1 MRLNGI
7 MMLEAIPRHLELSLE
22 IFFCKRS
29 RWRNRKKSHNR
40 SVIEGGVT
48 EEAKDS

>member
-7 MMLEAIPRHLELSLE
+7 MMLEAILRHPEPSLR
-22 IFFCKRS
+22 FFCKRS
-29 RWRNRKKSHNR
+29 RWRSRKKSHNR

-48 EEAKDS
+48 EGAEDS